1 MDTLWNVH
9 PELCKTFSCVLFEIF
24 IQPNLDAIKDQTG
37 KWEIDLNLN
46 NHYFFYLFSSPWH
59 AFTKERK
66 ENQRKDLIN
75 LIVFFAS
82 FLFDFIIPPN
92 TPNAQFTLNPLLLTA
107 PGEMNLHYIR
117 VNLYRER
124 KCVHFKYKIKITEKN
139 KANQK

>member
-1 MDTLWNVH
+1 MFTLSYVR
-9 PELCKTFSCVLFEIF
+9 PSLVCCLEIF

-75 LIVFFAS
+75 LIVFLPP
-82 FLFDFIIPPN
+82 FLL
-92 TPNAQFTLNPLLLTA
+92 FT
-107 PGEMNLHYIR
+107 
-117 VNLYRER
+117 
-124 KCVHFKYKIKITEKN
+124 
-139 KANQK
+139 